1 MAQPAFNLT
10 PAEIAAALG
19 VPVAN
24 VRKHWPTIAAAAA
37 AEGLSDRAS
46 MIAILATIGTEV
58 GSFSPINEFGGPQ
71 YFTRMYEGRTDLG
84 NTQPGDGA
92 RYHGRGFIQIT
103 GRANY
108 RDYGKKLGVPLE
120 EQPELALSPDVAAR
134 ILARYFKD
142 RGLGAAARKGQWKH
156 IRQRVNGGL
165 NGWPRF
171 NELVRSLKQASD
183 AKGVVVAEGTH
194 SPDVLRLKA
203 LLTAWG
209 QRQGVPLGFATGMGF
224 GKPTTQAVKAFQRAN
239 GIEPTGRVGK
249 KTWKALEAAAGP
261 RGPT

>member
-1 MAQPAFNLT
+1 MAQSFNLT
-10 PAEIAAALG
+10 PAEIAEVLG

-24 VRKHWPTIAAAAA
+24 VKRHWPKIAAASA
-37 AEGLSDRAS
+37 AEGLTDRAS

-58 GSFSPINEFGGPQ
+58 GSFNPINEFGGPQ

-142 RGLGAAARKGQWKH
+142 RGLGAAARRGQWKQV
-156 IRQRVNGGL
+156 RTRVNGGL

-171 NELVRSLKQASD
+171 IELVRKFKQASD
-183 AKGVVVAEGTH
+183 AKGVALSEGAN
-194 SPDVLRLKA
+194 SPDVVRLKA

-209 QRQGVPLGFATGMGF
+209 QRNGVPLQFAVGSNF
-224 GKPTTQAVKAFQRAN
+224 GPATNKAVKAFQRAN
-239 GIEPTGRVGK
+239 GIEPTGKVGK
-249 KTWKALEAAAGP
+249 KTWKALAAAAGA

>member
-1 MAQPAFNLT
+1 
-10 PAEIAAALG
+10 
-19 VPVAN
+19 
-24 VRKHWPTIAAAAA
+24 
-37 AEGLSDRAS
+37 

-58 GSFSPINEFGGPQ
+58 GSFNPINEFGGTQ

-142 RGLGAAARKGQWKH
+142 RGLGAAARRGQWKH
-156 IRQRVNGGL
+156 VRTRVNGGL

-171 NELVRSLKQASD
+171 IELVRKLKRASD
-183 AKGVVVAEGTH
+183 AKGVVLSEGAN
-194 SPDVLRLKA
+194 SPDVVRLKA

-209 QRQGVPLGFATGMGF
+209 QRKGTPSPV
-224 GKPTTQAVKAFQRAN
+224 R
-239 GIEPTGRVGK
+239 GRVELRPGDESGRQGLP
-249 KTWKALEAAAGP
+249 ARERHRADRQGREEDVEGA
-261 RGPT
+261 RGGGRRAWPT